1 MDSRKFIYRET
12 AVVALGQ
19 VIGSLVMVGVFALL
33 HRLDGSVFLG
43 AAIGGVVATAN
54 FFVMAI
60 CADLAADK
68 AEAQDVKGGQALM
81 RRSQILRLGAMALVL
96 FAAAKS
102 GWCNI
107 FALVLPL
114 VFVRPALTLGE
125 FFRKSGDKGK

>member
-33 HRLDGSVFLG
+33 HRLDGSVLLG
-43 AAIGGVVATAN
+43 AAIGSVVATAN
-54 FFVMAI
+54 FFAMAI

-114 VFVRPALTLGE
+114 VFVRPAITLGE

>member
-33 HRLDGSVFLG
+33 HRLDGSVLLG
-43 AAIGGVVATAN
+43 AAIGSVVATAN

-114 VFVRPALTLGE
+114 VFVRPAITLGE